1 MEAMNIKIYPESS
14 FMKSIVD
21 YYQLIKIKGPAMLK
35 TLPNGRLDS
44 WINFIGSF
52 YFFDEKSRRFK
63 KAPQNGFF
71 PLSNKSMVIKIAEEI
86 VCLNI
91 KFFPHVLLYG
101 DLNKLLT
108 SKQLI
113 SFSRIFDTDIKDSVY
128 EILPEEENISLIIAE
143 IEDYFNLRLSGV
155 SKEKIWL
162 QYILQRIENDEIDS
176 VSVKWLAKEF
186 NLTEKTLQRNFVNQ
200 VGLTPKLFTKILR
213 FQKTIRNIR
222 NTKNVTSGIRLNMSL
237 ANGYYDQSHFGKESK
252 KIAGLNPRSL
262 FKNLHPGFSDV
273 IVLK

>member
-1 MEAMNIKIYPESS
+1 MEALNLMIYPESS

-21 YYQLIKIKGPAMLK
+21 YYQIIKITGPAMFK

-44 WINFIGSF
+44 WINFIGGF

-71 PLSNKSMVIKIAEEI
+71 PLSNKSMVIKIVEEF

-101 DLNKLLT
+101 VLNKLLT
-108 SKQLI
+108 SKQPV
-113 SFSRIFDTDIKDSVY
+113 SFSQIFDIDIKDSVY
-128 EILPEEENISLIIAE
+128 EILPEEKKINLIIAE
-143 IEDYFNLRLSGV
+143 MEDYFNLRLSG
-155 SKEKIWL
+155 SGKEKIWL
-162 QYILQRIENDEIDS
+162 QYILQRIENDEKDS

-186 NLTEKTLQRNFVNQ
+186 NLTEKTLQRTFVNH

-213 FQKTIRNIR
+213 FQKAIRNIR
-222 NTKNVTSGIRLNMSL
+222 KTKNVTSGIRLNMSL
-237 ANGYYDQSHFGKESK
+237 ATGYYDQSHFGKESK
-252 KIAGLNPRSL
+252 KIAGLNPRLL
-262 FKNLHPGFSDV
+262 FKNLHPGFPDL